1 MSPLSVHV
9 NACILLVVVPAP
21 ALLKKKSSLEVDPL
35 KYCPRCNFTFA
46 DFHHV
51 CDFDGAELI
60 SASEPPSNGSRP
72 SFLRRCLK
80 SPVLLAAVGLCA
92 VVSSAFLIAYFE
104 AVNQTTSVVKTE
116 PPPTTSPIAL
126 PATPD
131 TQSPATNNTAS
142 VSQAKIRRSTESSAT
157 RRQRGASATVARL
170 RHQPRNSTNRLEVAR
185 PTESQRAENKKDPIL
200 TAMLK
205 TTWRVLKKPFSF

>member
-1 MSPLSVHV
+1 MYLACGSSCPGSPRKNL
-9 NACILLVVVPAP
+9 I
-21 ALLKKKSSLEVDPL
+21 LEVDPL

-46 DFHHV
+46 DFHQV

-60 SASEPPSNGSRP
+60 SAPEPPSKSSRP
-72 SFLRRCLK
+72 SLLRRYLK

-92 VVSSAFLIAYFE
+92 VVSSAFLIGYFE
-104 AVNQTTSVVKTE
+104 VVNQTHSVVKTE
-116 PPPTTSPIAL
+116 PAPAL
-126 PATPD
+126 PATALPSAPD
-131 TQSPATNNTAS
+131 EQTPAANQTAGA
-142 VSQAKIRRSTESSAT
+142 SQAKIRRSTGSFST
-157 RRQRGASATVARL
+157 RRQGGAPATVARL

-185 PTESQRAENKKDPIL
+185 RTESQRTENKKDPIL